1 MFFAPSKPT
10 PVLAPPK
17 RPSMLP
23 ENAQWLAGVGAGS
36 WFVLA
41 KETGTTSNTVRITRY
56 SPQGVE
62 ECTGLFTSDTP
73 FDEGQDF
80 LIHYPSHCAI
90 VTVYQYDK
98 LITFQRLVEV

>member
-1 MFFAPSKPT
+1 MFFSPSKPT

-17 RPSMLP
+17 KPSMLP
-23 ENAQWLAGVGAGS
+23 EHAKWLAGVGAGS
-36 WFVLA
+36 WFVLVR
-41 KETGTTSNTVRITRY
+41 ETDTASKNVRITRY

-73 FDEGQDF
+73 FEVGHDF

-90 VTVYQYDK
+90 VTVYQHDK
-98 LITFQRLVEV
+98 LITFQRMGEV